1 MVLCRLVVDRF
12 IIITNS
18 VGVRVSVCV
27 ISLFEKLCS
36 EVNKDAVL
44 HRAIT
49 WLRNEGRRLF
59 LINEIYNS

>member
-1 MVLCRLVVDRF
+1 M
-12 IIITNS
+12 
-18 VGVRVSVCV
+18 SVCV
-27 ISLFEKLCS
+27 IGLFEKLS
-36 EVNKDAVL
+36 LEVNKDAVL